1 MDALVSL
8 LTLFGVALG
17 AVAGGLRLSGGEGS
31 PDEDRLL
38 ELQRPPV

>member
-8 LTLFGVALG
+8 LTLFGVAVG
-17 AVAGGLRLSGGEGS
+17 AVAGGLRLSGGEGP
-31 PDEDRLL
+31 PDEEGVL